1 MVHAIT
7 KQTKL
12 KAKKSVDMQLMPSPL
27 AVMELEPASTSAAS
41 EELCEWMTGSK
52 APCKRMS
59 ALLRHW
65 VVRIITIV
73 KSLSELCGTELV
85 RQP

>member
-1 MVHAIT
+1 
-7 KQTKL
+7 
-12 KAKKSVDMQLMPSPL
+12 MPSPL
-27 AVMELEPASTSAAS
+27 AVMELEPAPTGAAS

-52 APCKRMS
+52 APRERMS

-65 VVRIITIV
+65 VVRIVTIV
-73 KSLSELCGTELV
+73 KSLSELCSTELV